1 MLRVKERL
9 VSESTHM
16 RVVGTRAGKPQVT
29 LPSSSLALLF
39 PQNAKLLG
47 GKHGWQACAE
57 GTGGA
62 QRESGDRRAHH
73 RGGREESEGKPGD
86 EAFPKVLSRR
96 LRSLCL

>member
-47 GKHGWQACAE
+47 GNM
-57 GTGGA
+57 
-62 QRESGDRRAHH
+62 
-73 RGGREESEGKPGD
+73 GGRLVQKGLGEPRERVGTEGPIIGVAGKNLKGNQ
-86 EAFPKVLSRR
+86 EMKHFLKCSVAG
-96 LRSLCL
+96 